1 MPTQPLQPKLLPH
14 ERVQAAWR
22 YLEPDARGTTASICK
37 RYRMTEAQLKR
48 AVSDFQ
54 KCRFTKSKN
63 WNPFW
68 DLPDTIHHVVDTS
81 VMVDIEQGANKGSDI
96 DLFMDPDFDP
106 TNGLLHKQWT
116 GMDKEALFEGLP
128 FRILEILRD
137 SRPGDELYQEAIAF
151 TDCPLFKVIC
161 KAYGIDC
168 DQLIQSALEIT
179 KSDI

>member
-1 MPTQPLQPKLLPH
+1 MPTQTKQLPH

-22 YLEPDARGTTASICK
+22 FLDTESRGTSESICK
-37 RYRMTEAQLKR
+37 RFKMSETQLKR

-54 KCRFTKSKN
+54 KCRFTKSRN
-63 WNPFW
+63 WNPAW
-68 DLPDTIHHVVDTS
+68 DRTDVIHHVVDTS
-81 VMVDIEQGANKGSDI
+81 VMVDIQKGANKGSDI

-106 TNGLLHKQWT
+106 VNGLLHKQWS

-137 SRPGDELYQEAIAF
+137 ARPGDELYQEAIAF
-151 TDCPLFKVIC
+151 TDCPLFRVIC

-168 DQLIQSALEIT
+168 DSLIQSALEIT
-179 KSDI
+179 KADI